1 MTCLPGMGDS
11 EEPLPFKS
19 DYKLSPFPFQ
29 INHIGKLPA
38 VFKYRVIVVV
48 REKVLDTMRLR
59 KTASAV
65 EDECLRNIA
74 GSDKPVLVDFWAS
87 WCGPC
92 RALGPVVD
100 QIAQEMADRVTVY
113 KCNVD
118 EQAELATRFGI
129 VSIPTLILFKDGR
142 PAHTMVGNMPK
153 PVLVGELEA
162 NL

>member
-1 MTCLPGMGDS
+1 MAQAITAAEFDS
-11 EEPLPFKS
+11 
-19 DYKLSPFPFQ
+19 
-29 INHIGKLPA
+29 
-38 VFKYRVIVVV
+38 VV
-48 REKVLDTMRLR
+48 
-59 KTASAV
+59 S
-65 EDECLRNIA
+65 

-100 QIAQEMADRVTVY
+100 EISREMADRLTVY

-118 EQAELATRFGI
+118 DEADLAARFRI
-129 VSIPTLILFKDGR
+129 VSIPTLILFKGGR

-153 PVLVGELEA
+153 AALVGELEA